1 MAQQRRAEAAAA
13 SEEAEKAPGGAEK
26 APEGERE
33 EAEAKDESPEVKPK
47 KARKRRGKKKDTG
60 GEVTDAV
67 GTIGLFSNISSVKG
81 GYWICFKAT
90 IAAIWNLPYC
100 LKRRQVCKHED
111 FELPLR

>member
-1 MAQQRRAEAAAA
+1 MDDSAIQGITRPHANLLSLYTLQAAATLFA
-13 SEEAEKAPGGAEK
+13 FPF
-26 APEGERE
+26 
-33 EAEAKDESPEVKPK
+33 VFLK
-47 KARKRRGKKKDTG
+47 KGLGGKKKDTG